1 MGPILRLELDTGE
14 SRRIASGTLSIGRGA
29 GNEWVLPAAE
39 GPSVS
44 RRHCSFSAGPE
55 GFSVTDL
62 GSTNG
67 TRLNGRPLPPHA
79 PAPLAT
85 GDVVEVGPF
94 RLTLTIDASD
104 AEPAALA
111 AVSRD
116 PFEEAAPVPPSAPP
130 PRAAVSAGMH
140 RQGPPSLEDLL
151 GTADSGEAV
160 PQGLRP
166 GTQPGID
173 KDPLAHFLNKLEP
186 LPRSSPAEAEPNAS
200 RVASAPQFEALLSA
214 APAPR
219 AKGRA
224 RSAPN
229 DNPFV
234 IAPRNR
240 PGAPAS
246 PAPVART
253 APSSDGTA
261 SDVDSLVAA
270 FLEGA
275 GLDTRSVSVDDARGF
290 LHNAGAAFARM
301 AEGLRE
307 LLAVRAL
314 IKEHARLNQTQIR
327 ALDNNPLKFS
337 IDGREATQALLQPRG
352 RGYMPAST
360 AVETACRDLMA
371 HELALLEGIQAAIG
385 KLLQSFNPAK
395 LEALLAD
402 AGSLGL
408 LLQGGRHAKL
418 WELYGERYAEIA
430 AAARARFMGDVNDA
444 FRAAYERKIAE
455 LSAGP
460 KRPAQGEP
468 E

>member
-94 RLTLTIDASD
+94 RLTLTIDSNGED
-104 AEPAALA
+104 PAPLE

-116 PFEEAAPVPPSAPP
+116 PFDEALASPPSVPPPSA
-130 PRAAVSAGMH
+130 AVATGK
-140 RQGPPSLEDLL
+140 RPQPPSLEDLL
-151 GTADSGEAV
+151 GAADSGEAA
-160 PQGLRP
+160 PQGLRL

-173 KDPLAHFLNKLEP
+173 KDPLAQFLNKLEP
-186 LPRSSPAEAEPNAS
+186 LSRSSPAEAEP
-200 RVASAPQFEALLSA
+200 RVASPPQFEALLSA

-224 RSAPN
+224 RSGPN

-240 PGAPAS
+240 PGAPAG
-246 PAPVART
+246 PTPVART
-253 APSSDGTA
+253 GPSSDGTT

-275 GLDTRSVSVDDARGF
+275 GLDTQSVSVDDARGF

-337 IDGREATQALLQPRG
+337 ADGREATQALLQPRG

-455 LSAGP
+455 FAAGP